1 MDIHE
6 LDAHRATVA
15 TTSGD
20 ISYVAVGEGPPALF
34 VHGVGTNAYLWRNVL
49 GRLPGRQGIALDLPA
64 HGRSPAGPDRDLSLG
79 GLADAVAGLCDALGL
94 AEIDLVGNDTGGG
107 VAQIV
112 AARHPDRLRTL
123 TLTNCETHDN
133 VPPEA
138 FRPTVELARAGG
150 LAPGAPALLADL
162 AAARAAV
169 FAMGYES
176 PDQPPLEV
184 VDAFLRP
191 VLGTPEAALRFER
204 LLAGLDPTDLLAA
217 EPALRELTVPTL
229 VVWGTGDEFFELRW
243 AHWLRDTI
251 PGVTEVVEL
260 PGARLFFPDERAD
273 ELVPL
278 LERHWAVQPSTSTRR

>member
-6 LDAHRATVA
+6 LDAQRSTVA
-15 TTSGD
+15 TPSGD
-20 ISYVAVGEGPPALF
+20 ISYVAVGEGPAAVF
-34 VHGVGTNAYLWRNVL
+34 VHGVGTNAFLWRNVL
-49 GRLPGRQGIALDLPA
+49 GRLPGRRGIALDLPA
-64 HGRSPAGPDRDLSLG
+64 HGRSPAGADQDLSLG
-79 GLADAVAGLCDALGL
+79 GLADAVVGLCDALGL

-107 VAQIV
+107 VAHIV
-112 AARHPDRLRTL
+112 
-123 TLTNCETHDN
+123 
-133 VPPEA
+133 
-138 FRPTVELARAGG
+138 
-150 LAPGAPALLADL
+150 
-162 AAARAAV
+162 AARAAV

-191 VLGTPEAALRFER
+191 VLGSPEAALRFEE

-278 LERHWAVQPSTSTRR
+278 LERHWA

>member
-6 LDAHRATVA
+6 LDAHRSTVA
-15 TTSGD
+15 SPSGD

-34 VHGVGTNAYLWRNVL
+34 VHGVGTNAFLWRNVL
-49 GRLPGRQGIALDLPA
+49 GRLPGRRGIALDLPA
-64 HGRSPAGPDRDLSLG
+64 HGRSPAGADQDLSLG
-79 GLADAVAGLCDALGL
+79 GLADAVVGLCDALGL

-112 AARHPDRLRTL
+112 AARNPDRLRTL
-123 TLTNCETHDN
+123 TLTNCEAHDN

-191 VLGTPEAALRFER
+191 VLGSPEAALRFEG

-260 PGARLFFPDERAD
+260 AGARLFFPDERAD

-278 LERHWAVQPSTSTRR
+278 LERHWAAQPSTSTTR

>member
-15 TTSGD
+15 TPSGD

-49 GRLPGRQGIALDLPA
+49 GRLPGRRGIALDLPA

-112 AARHPDRLRTL
+112 AARHSDRLRTL

-278 LERHWAVQPSTSTRR
+278 LERHWAAQPSTSTRR

>member
-15 TTSGD
+15 TPSGD
-20 ISYVAVGEGPPALF
+20 LSYVAVGDGPPAVF
-34 VHGVGTNAYLWRNVL
+34 VHGVGTNAFLWRNVL
-49 GRLPGRQGIALDLPA
+49 GRLPGRRGIALDLPA
-64 HGRSPAGPDRDLSLG
+64 HGRSPAGPGQDLSLG
-79 GLADAVAGLCDALGL
+79 GLADAVVGLCDALGL
-94 AEIDLVGNDTGGG
+94 AEIDLVANDTGGA

-112 AARHPDRLRTL
+112 AARHPGRLRTL
-123 TLTNCETHDN
+123 TLTNCEAHDN

-150 LAPGAPALLADL
+150 LAPGAPTLLADL

-191 VLGTPEAALRFER
+191 VLGTPEAALRFEE
-204 LLAGLDPTDLLAA
+204 LLAGLEPTDLLAV

-229 VVWGTGDEFFELRW
+229 VVWGTGDQFFELSW

-278 LERHWAVQPSTSTRR
+278 LGSHWAAQPSTSTTR